1 MIDRVDN
8 VLYPNLFHLFSPSAS
23 FSGVVLKQGHKIKGD
38 FKGNCRIVLACQ
50 MYCKKG
56 HNFESKNR
64 LTSYWTIYPFVF
76 QWHNVLLKLSEEVKI
91 QHLMSV
97 AGRIMT
103 SCGLRLGRGPRIWD
117 PCPRG
122 MVETLPFV
130 ELWLDNRVHL
140 HLDWWFTTSLIVVK
154 DGTKT
159 SPLPVH
165 KLQLNAQ
172 KANL

>member
-64 LTSYWTIYPFVF
+64 LTSYWTKLIFTHLCFNVVEIIGGSKNSTFNECCGP
-76 QWHNVLLKLSEEVKI
+76 HNDIVWATV
-91 QHLMSV
+91 
-97 AGRIMT
+97 
-103 SCGLRLGRGPRIWD
+103 GPRATYLRPLSKRD
-117 PCPRG
+117 GRNFTFRR
-122 MVETLPFV
+122 TL
-130 ELWLDNRVHL
+130 
-140 HLDWWFTTSLIVVK
+140 
-154 DGTKT
+154 
-159 SPLPVH
+159 
-165 KLQLNAQ
+165 A
-172 KANL
+172 